1 MISYDRLGS
10 NGRLGNQMFQY
21 AALRG
26 IAANRKFDWCIPDK
40 DTPSITDYCVQL
52 PFKMPHLKESNI
64 GTLNQNIG
72 DQQRYSFE
80 LLTSSNSQIK
90 NRIEKSFEFDSDLF
104 NNVEDNTNIDGF
116 FQSEKY
122 FKNIENEIRE
132 DFDFIDEILEP
143 CKEFVSQFSEVIF
156 LHIRRGD
163 AYGFEHLCENKT
175 FDEYYAPA
183 LENFNDNT
191 VVIVCSDEIA
201 WCKEQ
206 EFFKHDRFYLSENN
220 EKFKTKSWLW
230 LDGNPEFRNST
241 IPYTDLCL
249 MSLCNGGI
257 TATSSLS
264 WWGAWLQK
272 NRNNHIIVPDP
283 WFGSELMKTN
293 NTEDLIPND
302 WIQFSW

>member
-26 IAANRKFDWCIPDK
+26 IAANREFDWRIPDK
-40 DTPSITDYCVQL
+40 DTSSITDYCIQL

-64 GTLNQNIG
+64 GTLNKNIG
-72 DQQRYSFE
+72 DQQRHSFGS
-80 LLTSSNSQIK
+80 LAPSNPQTK
-90 NRIEKSFEFDSDLF
+90 NRIEKSFEFDQDLF

-116 FQSEKY
+116 FQSENY

-163 AYGFEHLCENKT
+163 AYGFEHLCKNKT

-183 LENFNDNT
+183 LENFGDNT
-191 VVIVCSDEIA
+191 AVIVCSDEID

-206 EFFKHDRFYLSENN
+206 EFFKDERFYLSENN

-272 NRNNHIIVPDP
+272 NRTSPIIVPDP
-283 WFGSELMKTN
+283 WFGPELMKSN
-293 NTEDLIPND
+293 NTKDLIPND

>member
-1 MISYDRLGS
+1 MISYDRLGN

-26 IAANRKFDWCIPDK
+26 IAANRGFDWCIPDK
-40 DTPSITDYCVQL
+40 DTTSLTDYSIQL
-52 PFKMPHLKESNI
+52 AFKLPHLNENNI
-64 GTLNQNIG
+64 GTLNANIG
-72 DQQRYSFE
+72 DQQKHSFNY
-80 LLTSSNSQIK
+80 LSTSNPQTK
-90 NRIEKSFEFDSDLF
+90 NRIEKSFEFDEDLF

-122 FKNIENEIRE
+122 FKHIEDEIKE
-132 DFDFIDEILEP
+132 DLQFIDEILYP
-143 CKEFVSQFSEVIF
+143 CQEFVSQFSNIIF
-156 LHIRRGD
+156 LHVRRGD
-163 AYGFEHLCENKT
+163 AYGFEHLCQHKT
-175 FDEYYAPA
+175 IHGYYAPA
-183 LENFNDNT
+183 LENFDDNIP
-191 VVIVCSDEIA
+191 VIVCSDEID

-206 EFFKHDRFYLSENN
+206 EFFKDDRFYFSENN
-220 EKFKTKSWLW
+220 EKFDTKCWLW
-230 LDGNPEFRNST
+230 LDGKPEFRNST

-272 NRNNHIIVPDP
+272 NRTNPIIVPEP
-283 WFGSELMKTN
+283 WFGPELMKN
-293 NTEDLIPND
+293 NSTKDLIPDD